1 MKGAA
6 VAANLHLSK
15 QNGLNSLFELSS
27 NTHQAY
33 YRVNSPHPYLSNA
46 HSINPIS
53 RNFLT

>member
-1 MKGAA
+1 VKGAA

-46 HSINPIS
+46 HSINLIS